1 MRGFCDSHIVPPL
14 SSAGIQNHLSR
25 MFSLQMIRFIFRRR
39 PLKTVLVIGLAVSTV
54 SCGTIL
60 HPERRGQPAGRLDP
74 AIVALD
80 AVGLLIFFVPGVIA
94 FAVDFNNGTIYLP
107 PEEYSESLPQSQRET
122 DLTVIPVE
130 SEELTAQKI
139 QDVIQQ
145 QTGKTITL
153 APGTYQVRKLQNA
166 DQIAALLEN
175 GSEEHLASRPTAV
188 VFRCQSD

>member
-1 MRGFCDSHIVPPL
+1 
-14 SSAGIQNHLSR
+14 

-107 PEEYSESLPQSQRET
+107 PEEFSESLPQSQRET

-130 SEELTAQKI
+130 SEELTVQKI